1 MLAGGEPVLGGA
13 LLLVFFSFFF
23 LSLLFVFF
31 IVFIVLVIS
40 AVASPPGGH
49 DSETTTA
56 VDEVQKTRLTKEGR
70 RRQTGYPHLAHS
82 VSYRLDCSG
91 FRTVNKRE
99 RRTSFMN
106 E

>member
-1 MLAGGEPVLGGA
+1 MWAGGEPVLGGA

-70 RRQTGYPHLAHS
+70 RRQTGYPHTSLTLLAIG
-82 VSYRLDCSG
+82 LTAQA
-91 FRTVNKRE
+91 FAWLIRE
-99 RRTSFMN
+99 NVAHLS
-106 E
+106 